1 MKMNNEKRL
10 VEMCDEL
17 LKDWFSTDNDK
28 SKKAWKKL
36 MKDTRNE

>member
-1 MKMNNEKRL
+1 MNNEKRL

-17 LKDWFSTDNDK
+17 LKDWFSDNSHK

-36 MKDTRNE
+36 LKDVDNE

>member
-1 MKMNNEKRL
+1 MNTEKRL

-17 LKDWFSTDNDK
+17 LKDWFSDNNKK

-36 MKDTRNE
+36 LKDVCNE